1 MLIASQSA
9 WGFTT
14 SGGMAAHE
22 WFNEAET
29 GSRFRITADAFAFQG
44 FKRSD
49 YSTTCSVGY
58 MANEH
63 LPWLVPF
70 N

>member
-1 MLIASQSA
+1 MRLHHLWKDGHSQ
-9 WGFTT
+9 
-14 SGGMAAHE
+14 
-22 WFNEAET
+22 WFIEAES

-44 FKRSD
+44 FKWPD

-63 LPWLVPF
+63 LP
-70 N
+70 